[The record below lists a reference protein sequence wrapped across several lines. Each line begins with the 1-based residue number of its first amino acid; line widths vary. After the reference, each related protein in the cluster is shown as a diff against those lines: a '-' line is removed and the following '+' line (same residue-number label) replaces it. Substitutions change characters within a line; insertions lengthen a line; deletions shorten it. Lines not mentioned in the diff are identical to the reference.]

1 MTVSDKVSYLK
12 GLADGL
18 GLDKDSKEGKLFAA
32 VIDTLD
38 AIACQL
44 EGLEESVEE
53 ITDEV
58 DAISED
64 LEDLENYVFD
74 EDEDE
79 DDDEEE
85 LCCPSHC
92 GGCHGSDD
100 EDEDEDEEDEYVYS
114 VTCPN
119 CDTEFSVDEQ
129 ALVLGEVACP
139 SCGENLEFEFDEDD
153 EAEEEKE

>member
-38 AIACQL
+38 AISCQL

-64 LEDLENYVFD
+64 LEDLEGYVFD
-74 EDEDE
+74 DEDE
-79 DDDEEE
+79 DDEEE

-92 GGCHGSDD
+92 GGCHGS
-100 EDEDEDEEDEYVYS
+100 EDEDEEEEEDDYVYS
-114 VTCPN
+114 VLCPKCN
-119 CDTEFSVDEQ
+119 TEFSVDEQ

-153 EAEEEKE
+153 EAEDEE